1 LHHMAGG
8 RHNFYKVAVHVI
20 QDELNKPHKANVL

>member
-20 QDELNKPHKANVL
+20 QDELTQKQEST